1 MSNSVLVWAIAAM
14 ATFGVIVRPF
24 KLPEAIWAVTGA
36 LALCLLALLSWQQ
49 AGHAIGKGTDVYLF
63 LSGMMIASE
72 LARKEGLFDYL
83 AALAARQARGS
94 PKRLFLLVYLV
105 GVVVTVFMSND
116 ATAVVLTPAVLA
128 VMKTLKVEKPLPYLY
143 ICAFVANAASFVL
156 PISNPAN
163 LVIFGD
169 HMPGLLEWLKRF
181 SLPSLV
187 AVVMTFITL
196 YWMVRKDLPAQIT
209 SEIDV
214 PVLSAAGK
222 LTGWGIMGMAITML
236 TASAL
241 EMDLG
246 YPTFIA
252 GVVLFVAV
260 CLQKRQVLTGHLT
273 EISWSVMPLVA
284 GLFVLVEGLQATGV
298 IGQLAQWLN
307 QAERQSVSYAAW
319 SAGLA
324 VAFGSNLINNLP
336 AGLIA
341 GSSVTAAVHS
351 KEIISSILIG
361 IDLGPNLSITGSLAT
376 ILWLNALRHKRIE
389 VSALTFLKI
398 GAVVTIPSLFLAL
411 TALTALL

>member
-1 MSNSVLVWAIAAM
+1 MLVWVIAAV

-24 KLPEAIWAVTGA
+24 KLPEAVWAVAGA
-36 LALCLLALLSWQQ
+36 LALCASGLLPWQE

-63 LSGMMIASE
+63 LAGMMIASE

-83 AALAARQARGS
+83 AALAARHAKGS
-94 PKRLFLLVYLV
+94 PKRLFLLIYLV

-128 VMKTLKVEKPLPYLY
+128 VTRTLKIEKPLPYLY

-169 HMPGLLEWLKRF
+169 QMPGLLEWLKRF

-187 AVVMTFITL
+187 AIVVTYVAL
-196 YWMVRKDLPAQIT
+196 YWRVKAQLPRTIGSDIAVPDL
-209 SEIDV
+209 SG
-214 PVLSAAGK
+214 AGK
-222 LTGWGIMGMAITML
+222 LTGWGILGMAITML

-246 YPTFIA
+246 FPTFIA
-252 GVVLFVAV
+252 GVVMFFAI
-260 CLQKRQVLTGHLT
+260 CLRNRRLLAGHLA

-298 IGQLAQWLN
+298 ITSLSRYLGNADL
-307 QAERQSVSYAAW
+307 QSSSYAAW
-319 SAGLA
+319 SAG
-324 VAFGSNLINNLP
+324 VTMAFGSNLINNLP

-341 GSSVTAAVHS
+341 GSVVAGAEVSTEVVSA
-351 KEIISSILIG
+351 ILIG
-361 IDLGPNLSITGSLAT
+361 IDLGPNLSVTGSLAT
-376 ILWLNALRHKRIE
+376 ILWLNALKREDMEVKAWSFHKLGYVVMIP
-389 VSALTFLKI
+389 ALTLSLCILLK
-398 GAVVTIPSLFLAL
+398 LA
-411 TALTALL
+411 